1 MRGQVWSTC
10 YWLLA
15 TVHNWI
21 TLSTWSWVRRTVID
35 YFRTRGIILNVSAS
49 HTIMTLRCWLIKLLY
64 NHNRPFMLLRTARDY
79 DIQTFIMCSSS
90 SWARPWIMS
99 LLRVDIWAWVPGRRG
114 APGPPSSLCRCP
126 RSRPPSHAPQPRT
139 VSRTGYR
146 DRVLSPREG
155 KIFQNSALFHSNLKS
170 LNKLTNIR
178 SRRVS
183 PGLGERPPGGQM
195 QLSDTRVHVCGQY
208 RGHDASQCGG
218 CGHSASSEL
227 NYLIILTWYFWIL
240 MKAFTSLVTWENIM
254 TCFMMTG
261 CMDRY
266 GTWSWEHQ
274 ALRPTFHWLLQLS
287 HNNRLDRMCFCVN
300 TSKHEH

>member
-1 MRGQVWSTC
+1 
-10 YWLLA
+10 
-15 TVHNWI
+15 
-21 TLSTWSWVRRTVID
+21 
-35 YFRTRGIILNVSAS
+35 
-49 HTIMTLRCWLIKLLY
+49 MTLRCWLIKLLY

>member
-1 MRGQVWSTC
+1 M
-10 YWLLA
+10 
-15 TVHNWI
+15 
-21 TLSTWSWVRRTVID
+21 
-35 YFRTRGIILNVSAS
+35 
-49 HTIMTLRCWLIKLLY
+49 
-64 NHNRPFMLLRTARDY
+64 
-79 DIQTFIMCSSS
+79 
-90 SWARPWIMS
+90 
-99 LLRVDIWAWVPGRRG
+99 VPGRRG

-218 CGHSASSEL
+218 CGPCDFSVSPRSKSFFFLFFWGLLFNLRACWDKDL
-227 NYLIILTWYFWIL
+227 DLDQGLT
-240 MKAFTSLVTWENIM
+240 IM
-254 TCFMMTG
+254 I
-261 CMDRY
+261 
-266 GTWSWEHQ
+266 
-274 ALRPTFHWLLQLS
+274 
-287 HNNRLDRMCFCVN
+287 
-300 TSKHEH
+300 